1 VLTFLHE
8 SLPPT
13 PCPYQIPRPL
23 RRDPSEQIP
32 IDPQVRHTVRI
43 FSRTTR
49 EGQFKIPI
57 ARDLTGTDVQFL
69 VDGLENAF
77 AVFGFEV
84 VGAEFNTN
92 HSAPILTMQPDHAA

>member
-1 VLTFLHE
+1 
-8 SLPPT
+8 
-13 PCPYQIPRPL
+13 L

-32 IDPQVRHTVRI
+32 IDPQVRHTVWV
-43 FSRTTR
+43 FASATR

-69 VDGLENAF
+69 VDGLEDAF
-77 AVFGFEV
+77 TVFGFEV

-92 HSAPILTMQPDHAA
+92 HNADILTIWVFEVNQVFNRISNSRKVVLD